1 MNNET
6 YGISLEVAI
15 ADAFDVEVNGD
26 YRERADEMVVEN
38 AIPVVLSLFEEY
50 ELPYPADHVAEG
62 QNPID
67 FILEDGTTL
76 SVKSN
81 FDGLGKAAPQVI
93 GQASAKTWYEYFE
106 QYIPNEE
113 DSIYYN
119 EMSYEEQGEVFKKTV
134 LANPADLL
142 REYFS
147 NIFECDYLFYGY
159 HMRGE
164 AENMDA
170 LLLGKYG
177 FVPDWQNEDFT
188 FTRNSVD
195 DWNESSTIKYLGV
208 SIGEFQVHTHR
219 DCFKFRF
226 NMDHLIDLLEDD
238 AIPFTL

>member
-93 GQASAKTWYEYFE
+93 ASQCK
-106 QYIPNEE
+106 
-113 DSIYYN
+113 
-119 EMSYEEQGEVFKKTV
+119 
-134 LANPADLL
+134 
-142 REYFS
+142 
-147 NIFECDYLFYGY
+147 
-159 HMRGE
+159 
-164 AENMDA
+164 NM
-170 LLLGKYG
+170 
-177 FVPDWQNEDFT
+177 V
-188 FTRNSVD
+188 
-195 DWNESSTIKYLGV
+195 
-208 SIGEFQVHTHR
+208 
-219 DCFKFRF
+219 
-226 NMDHLIDLLEDD
+226 
-238 AIPFTL
+238 